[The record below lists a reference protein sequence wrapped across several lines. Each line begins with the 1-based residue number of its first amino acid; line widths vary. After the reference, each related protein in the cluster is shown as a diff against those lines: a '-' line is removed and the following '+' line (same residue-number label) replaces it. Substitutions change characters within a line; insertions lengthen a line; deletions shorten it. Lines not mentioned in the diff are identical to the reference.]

1 MAGQRARITR
11 EGIVNGNP
19 LVKELDEFTAPEIKK
34 TMQETRGGSFIPGEI
49 CVGIEKMNS
58 SWKVKG
64 ANQELLSAYG
74 LAAGE
79 LCQVDVKE
87 SHQDEDGNRFSIV
100 HSLSGEIT
108 SITESA
114 SKMGDLP
121 EHQFEMSVS
130 AYKKTENHKV
140 IYDID
145 RNAQILDLGNGDLM
159 EGHRRNIGR
168 P

>member
-1 MAGQRARITR
+1 MAGQRSRITR
-11 EGIVNGNP
+11 QGIINGNP
-19 LVKELDEFTAPEIKK
+19 LVKELDEFTPPEIKK
-34 TMQETRGGSFIPGEI
+34 AMQETRGGAFIPGEI
-49 CVGIEKMNS
+49 WVGLEKMNGK
-58 SWKVKG
+58 WKVKG

-87 SHQDEDGNRFSIV
+87 SHQDEDGNKFAIV
-100 HSLSGEIT
+100 YSLSGEIT

-114 SKMGDLP
+114 SKMGELP
-121 EHQFEMSVS
+121 DHQFEMAVS
-130 AYKKTENHKV
+130 AYKKTEDGKV
-140 IYDID
+140 IYNID

-159 EGHRRNIGR
+159 AEHRRNIGM